1 MKRRNFLTH
10 LIGGAATTLGGINS
24 EPVISY
30 AYAKSVLNYASF
42 LSTIYQQAIQQG
54 MNAKIMKRALNF
66 STPNAKVIQLDR
78 KQPEF
83 TLTWQ
88 QYYQKVITPAKI
100 EEGRKQFNILQSLLT
115 HIWQKYQ
122 IDPSIIVGIWGIE
135 SYYGKYLGKFNV
147 IDALATLAYEGKR
160 VKFFKT
166 ELMNALKILDHRSIS
181 PENMTGSYAG
191 AMGQPQ
197 FMPSAYLQ
205 YAVDFSGNNQ
215 PNIWTNKKDIL
226 ASIANYLNKNGWHA
240 SEPWGQKIQI
250 PNHLTSSLFGHHI
263 SKTLREW
270 RSLGVVREDG
280 SEFNNLD
287 IYGSVLKPNKS
298 GSQAF
303 MVYRNFNIIRRY
315 NPSDYYAL
323 AVGLL
328 RDAIVS

>member
-115 HIWQKYQ
+115 HM
-122 IDPSIIVGIWGIE
+122 V
-135 SYYGKYLGKFNV
+135 
-147 IDALATLAYEGKR
+147 
-160 VKFFKT
+160 
-166 ELMNALKILDHRSIS
+166 
-181 PENMTGSYAG
+181 
-191 AMGQPQ
+191 
-197 FMPSAYLQ
+197 
-205 YAVDFSGNNQ
+205 
-215 PNIWTNKKDIL
+215 
-226 ASIANYLNKNGWHA
+226 
-240 SEPWGQKIQI
+240 
-250 PNHLTSSLFGHHI
+250 FG
-263 SKTLREW
+263 E
-270 RSLGVVREDG
+270 
-280 SEFNNLD
+280 
-287 IYGSVLKPNKS
+287 
-298 GSQAF
+298 
-303 MVYRNFNIIRRY
+303 
-315 NPSDYYAL
+315 
-323 AVGLL
+323 
-328 RDAIVS
+328 